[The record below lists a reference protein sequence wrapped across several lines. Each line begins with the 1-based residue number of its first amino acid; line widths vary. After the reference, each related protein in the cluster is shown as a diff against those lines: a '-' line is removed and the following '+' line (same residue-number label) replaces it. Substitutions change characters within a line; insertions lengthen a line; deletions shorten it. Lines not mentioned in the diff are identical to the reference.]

1 MICPHRTIETGNVEN
16 EVSSLNF
23 GAGNEVIVDIILG
36 GKAYAADHFPWKMRK
51 MGFDG
56 E

>member
-1 MICPHRTIETGNVEN
+1 MFCPHRTIETGNVEN

-23 GAGNEVIVDIILG
+23 EAGNEVIVEIILG
-36 GKAYAADHFPWKMRK
+36 GKACAADHFPWNMGK